1 MVAYRARHDERTQ
14 DDGDGPSGRIM
25 RAVGELFIVRGYTV
39 HIEDVR
45 DTNLTRA
52 DARKGPFDQVG
63 VVPPRR

>member
-1 MVAYRARHDERTQ
+1 MTATDRRQRIVRA
-14 DDGDGPSGRIM
+14 
-25 RAVGELFIVRGYTV
+25 AGELFIVRGYTV

>member
-1 MVAYRARHDERTQ
+1 MTSVRRMTATDRRQRIVRA
-14 DDGDGPSGRIM
+14 
-25 RAVGELFIVRGYTV
+25 AGELFIVRGYTV